1 MTATVTDAVRSDRLL
16 RSFSMVRET
25 PGRRFEICSGAVNT
39 TLG

>member
-25 PGRRFEICSGAVNT
+25 PDAGSKFVVGCKHYPR
-39 TLG
+39 